1 MEALSQTCKHTQK
14 NEPIVPATSL
24 KENIKNAIVLIRFNY
39 YSKSKKAKK
48 KKISFLL
55 NPSATL
61 KKKKSK
67 CKCKCKF

>member
-1 MEALSQTCKHTQK
+1 MLVSVDLF
-14 NEPIVPATSL
+14 IL
-24 KENIKNAIVLIRFNY
+24 FRKENIKNAIVLIRFNY

-61 KKKKSK
+61 KKKKK
-67 CKCKCKF
+67 